1 MENNE
6 IENLKRL
13 LRTKEYVE
21 TALLLL
27 KSLETSEDS
36 KEKIVLDVVEELLHP
51 LEIDKQHITLI
62 LKNVKVSL
70 VRKIELLIDNELL
83 VTDASKA
90 KGLEKIAFI
99 LNGDSEKHGVKQWS
113 LKLLQIYSAQLSFE
127 SRVNLSTAKKI
138 FGI

>member
-36 KEKIVLDVVEELLHP
+36 KEKIVLDIVEELLHP
-51 LEIDKQHITLI
+51 LEIDRQHITLI
-62 LKNVKVSL
+62 LKNVEVSL
-70 VRKIELLIDNELL
+70 VRKIELLIDNEVL

-90 KGLEKIAFI
+90 KG
-99 LNGDSEKHGVKQWS
+99 
-113 LKLLQIYSAQLSFE
+113 
-127 SRVNLSTAKKI
+127 
-138 FGI
+138 

>member
-70 VRKIELLIDNELL
+70 VRKIELLIDNEFL
-83 VTDASKA
+83 VTDALKA

-99 LNGDSEKHGVKQWS
+99 LNGDSEKHKAKEWS
-113 LKLLQIYSAQLSFE
+113 LKILKLYSAQILFE
-127 SRVNLSTAKKI
+127 FRVNFSTAKKI
-138 FGI
+138 LGL